1 MVDGEDMVVVDGV
14 VGGVS
19 AAHLMTT
26 RQSTKEVLN
35 PGEEADGVGTEEVA
49 GEVGDVSVDPPMI
62 LWQMKLKPDFP
73 REVLNHGDMVDGEV
87 GDVSV
92 AP

>member
-1 MVDGEDMVVVDGV
+1 MVDGVDMVVVDG

-26 RQSTKEVLN
+26 LQSTKEVLN
-35 PGEEADGVGTEEVA
+35 PGEEVDGVGTEEVA
-49 GEVGDVSVDPPMI
+49 GEVGDVSVDPQMI
-62 LWQMKLKPDFP
+62 SRLMMLKPDSP
-73 REVLNHGDMVDGEV
+73 REVLNHGDMADGEV

>member
-1 MVDGEDMVVVDGV
+1 MVDGVDMVVVDGV
-14 VGGVS
+14 GGVS
-19 AAHLMTT
+19 AARLMTS

-49 GEVGDVSVDPPMI
+49 GEVGDVGVDP
-62 LWQMKLKPDFP
+62 QMLSKLMRLKLDSP
-73 REVLNHGDMVDGEV
+73 REVLNHGDTVDGEV